1 MDYNIEKSAGR
12 TIERYGEQQP
22 LKKNMGYICQAMEIQ
37 EKEPKRQMCSK
48 EPFKMHSQPQCSA
61 KNINMVI
68 TKLQEEETE

>member
-1 MDYNIEKSAGR
+1 
-12 TIERYGEQQP
+12 
-22 LKKNMGYICQAMEIQ
+22 MGYICQAMEIQ